1 MSQNKYSRKNI
12 NKRKPNKT
20 FLIIC
25 EGETEQKYFNIFKK
39 LGNDK
44 NIIIEV
50 KLGHRK
56 SGAVGITVVKTA
68 IDLKDDYYNKDEVW
82 CVFDRDAKKENNNQ
96 QNFNQAI
103 EFAHD
108 NQINLAVSNDAFE
121 LWFLLHYE
129 YYCSET
135 HRSNINKLLIS
146 RLGGKYKSKED
157 IYHHLEDIYYN
168 HLEDKQENAIKNA
181 TKLWLSHCEENKYNS
196 DDLSVYEKK
205 IIHNINPSTTVYQ
218 LIEKLREVI
227 GIK

>member
-1 MSQNKYSRKNI
+1 MPQNKYSRKNI

-25 EGETEQKYFNIFKK
+25 EGETEKKYFDIFKTFAS
-39 LGNDK
+39 DK
-44 NIIIEV
+44 NILIEV
-50 KLGHRK
+50 KLGNKK

-68 IDLKDDYYNKDEVW
+68 IDLKDEYYNDDEVW

-103 EFAHD
+103 EFAYN
-108 NQINLAVSNDAFE
+108 NQINLAISNDAFE

-135 HRSNINKLLIS
+135 HRSNLNKLLTD
-146 RLGGKYKSKED
+146 RLGKKYEKNDD
-157 IYHHLEDIYYN
+157 IYN
-168 HLEDKQENAIKNA
+168 QLEDKQENAIKNA
-181 TKLWLSHCEENKYNS
+181 KKLWFSHCKEKEYDS
-196 DDLSVYEKK
+196 DNLSVYEQNK
-205 IIHNINPSTTVYQ
+205 IHNMNPSTTVYQ
-218 LIEKLREVI
+218 LVEKLREVI